1 MNEEALVNRRIA
13 DWKRLEE
20 LCALS
25 DVRMKSL
32 NNREILEFV
41 RLYKRASTD
50 LSLIRTRSANEP
62 LAMYLNN
69 LVGRA
74 HGILYRRPPKK
85 FQKVLSD
92 MLNNT
97 AMTFRRN
104 KIYFWISFSLIF
116 LSSTTI
122 RT

>member
-1 MNEEALVNRRIA
+1 MNEEALVTRRIA

-20 LCALS
+20 LCARS
-25 DVRMKSL
+25 DIRMASL
-32 NNREILEFV
+32 NNREILEFI

-50 LSLIRTRSANEP
+50 LSMIRTRSANEP

-74 HGILYRRPPKK
+74 HGILYKQPPKPMR
-85 FQKVLSD
+85 QVVSD

-97 AMTFRRN
+97 AKTFRRN
-104 KIYFWISFSLIF
+104 KVYFWISFSILF
-116 LSSTTI
+116 GSSF
-122 RT
+122 